1 MNSNFLTIIGNALT
15 QIYAAQAGFFLST
28 GVSIFW
34 SIVAINIFLLGLDSF
49 SGRLTQERFIRTVG
63 MILIVGSL
71 LGCYATPLPGVGVSF
86 PHLFIDEAKSLSD
99 RLEGSSETLS
109 QDKLDQAV
117 SQIEQ
122 PTSGIFPTIG
132 GIVQAGWYLLVIILV
147 GLERLALIGVM
158 AVSYMAIG
166 VIVLVGPLFMPWV
179 LFPGLEHLAWGWF
192 NALLQYC
199 FYQVVAGAVVF
210 LNSTI
215 LLGFFNIHPLPWALN
230 DIPVI
235 VLEFIGVVG
244 ISIAV
249 VFMVPKIASSVM
261 GGGAVSA
268 VKERGI

>member
-1 MNSNFLTIIGNALT
+1 MNSNFLTIIGSALT
-15 QIYAAQAGFFLST
+15 QMSASQAGFFLAT

-34 SIVAINIFLLGLDSF
+34 SIVAINIFLLGVDSF
-49 SGRLTQERFIRTVG
+49 SGRLTQDHFIRKVG

-71 LGCYATPLPGVGVSF
+71 LGCYSTPLPGVGTSF

-99 RLEGSSETLS
+99 RLEASSETLS

-117 SQIEQ
+117 SQVEQ
-122 PTSGIFPTIG
+122 PNSGVFPTIG
-132 GIVQAGWYLLVIILV
+132 SIVQAGYYLLVIVLV
-147 GLERLALIGVM
+147 GIERMILIGVL

-166 VIVLVGPLFMPWV
+166 VIVLVGPMFMPWV

-199 FYQVVAGAVVF
+199 FYQVVAGAVTF
-210 LNSTI
+210 LNSSM

-249 VFMVPKIASSVM
+249 VFLVPKIASSVI
-261 GGGAVSA
+261 GGSSVSA
-268 VKERGI
+268 VRERGI